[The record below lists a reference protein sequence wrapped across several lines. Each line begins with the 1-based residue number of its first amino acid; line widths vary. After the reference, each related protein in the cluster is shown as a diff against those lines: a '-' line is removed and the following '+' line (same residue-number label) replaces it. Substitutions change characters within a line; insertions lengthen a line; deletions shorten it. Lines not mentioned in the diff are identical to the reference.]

1 MKGLRTA
8 AIYGVLVALAL
19 ALGLAA
25 NQAPPQPT
33 TVPSVD
39 NPGPLGLRALYLY
52 LQESGAPV
60 SALHEAFDTPG
71 IPEGVRTVVVAAPV
85 GRPMTEAETEALR
98 QWVRR
103 GGTLVYL
110 ASRNAKTQQP
120 HLDDWLRP
128 STGSLPPPDSEG
140 LPPKERDLTGTTV
153 HVWVPVG
160 AARGLERLR
169 VSLDQG
175 VNVGRPEAV
184 PLAGAKGVA
193 VMWRVPE
200 GQGEVYVLAGVD
212 LAENRRLELLDNL
225 RFWDALAARG
235 PLAFDEYHHA
245 LGPKPE
251 PPSARALWVFVA
263 QGLVVGLLY
272 AVSRGTRFGPPRPRL
287 QEKHRSAL
295 EYVRSLGWLARRS
308 KVERELVP
316 ELARQLRRRMH
327 ERLGIP
333 LTLPEDEV
341 ARLLEQTCGL
351 PAADYLAARE
361 DLVRTME
368 QRDVRPSDYARLV
381 RRYARFEDVITG
393 RTPPAVIKQ

>member
-1 MKGLRTA
+1 MKGLKTA

-25 NQAPPQPT
+25 NRAPPQAT

-60 SALHEAFDTPG
+60 SALREALDAPG
-71 IPEGVRTVVVAAPV
+71 IPEGVRTLVVAAPA
-85 GRPMTEAETEALR
+85 GRPVTEAEAEALR
-98 QWVRR
+98 KWVSQ

-110 ASRNAKTQQP
+110 MSRTTKARQP
-120 HLDDWLRP
+120 HLDDWLRI
-128 STGSLPPPDSEG
+128 STGPMPPPDSEG

-153 HVWVPVG
+153 RVWVPVG

-175 VNVGRPEAV
+175 VTVGRPEAV
-184 PLAGAKGVA
+184 PLAGAKGAA
-193 VMWRVPE
+193 VVWRVPE
-200 GQGEVYVLAGVD
+200 GRGEVYVLAGVD

-235 PLAFDEYHHA
+235 PLAFDEYHQSV
-245 LGPKPE
+245 GPKPE

-272 AVSRGTRFGPPRPRL
+272 AVSRGTRFGPPRPRQ

-333 LTLPEDEV
+333 LTLPEDEA

-361 DLVRTME
+361 DLVRTLE

-393 RTPPAVIKQ
+393 RTPPSVTGL

>member
-1 MKGLRTA
+1 MRNLRTA
-8 AIYGVLVALAL
+8 AFYGVLVALAL
-19 ALGLAA
+19 ALGLAV
-25 NQAPPQPT
+25 NQSPPPPT
-33 TVPSVD
+33 TLPSVD

-60 SALHEAFDTPG
+60 SALRESFDAPG
-71 IPEGVRTVVVAAPV
+71 IPEGVRTVVVAAPTK
-85 GRPMTEAETEALR
+85 RPVTEAEAEALR
-98 QWVRR
+98 QWVSQ

-110 ASRNAKTQQP
+110 ASRDAKTRQRP
-120 HLDDWLRP
+120 LDDWLRLSEGP
-128 STGSLPPPDSEG
+128 LPPPDAEG
-140 LPPKERDLTGTTV
+140 LPPEEKDLSGTTV
-153 HVWVPVG
+153 RVWVPVG
-160 AARGLERLR
+160 AARGLERFR

-175 VNVGRPEAV
+175 LTVERPEAV
-184 PLAGAKGVA
+184 PLAGVNGAA
-193 VMWRVPE
+193 VLWRMPE
-200 GQGEVYVLAGVD
+200 GRGEVYVAAGVD

-225 RFWDALAARG
+225 RFWEALAERG
-235 PLAFDEYHHA
+235 PLAFDEYHHGVA
-245 LGPKPE
+245 PKQE

-272 AVSRGTRFGPPRPRL
+272 TVSRGTRFGPPRPPVV
-287 QEKHRSAL
+287 EKHRSAL

-333 LTLPEDEV
+333 LALPEDEA

-361 DLVRTME
+361 ELVRTME
-368 QRDVRPSDYARLV
+368 QRELRPSDYARLV
-381 RRYARFEDVITG
+381 RRYAHIEDVITG
-393 RTPPAVIKQ
+393 RTPSPPTKP